1 MINKKEKNEI
11 KEGFFDE
18 KDFISPSYINL
29 NNPRFL
35 EIDDYFYSGITI
47 VNYYR
52 EYNDL
57 ILKSL
62 IETSINM
69 NISVFYEKKE
79 TSKVTAS
86 KQVESNES
94 YSSKDILT
102 EASVSSKST
111 RKTTA
116 TSKKASS
123 SKRTTKTSST
133 KTTKKTTTSRST
145 TRKKKL
151 SADEIT
157 STTNLTQKIE
167 VIEYYDLPY
176 RYNQTVVRVL
186 AQTPTTLF
194 IYLDISDIDRVN
206 FVKHYGED
214 FFNNTKPVLVIHN
227 NTMHY
232 SFEIEIDDF
241 ANSWYLHIND
251 SKCDYRVELGR
262 RPNYYNEGVT
272 KEIKEN
278 IPTDYIYVSISNEI
292 ESPNDHVLF
301 NTNENNT
308 IRIRNV
314 KNYNE
319 KSISLYEIIKHLPA
333 MKKVQNIPY
342 ISEDLLKGIYSEI
355 YHTKDISVFDKVKNN
370 PSSGGNP
377 SSGSMSSRFI

>member
-1 MINKKEKNEI
+1 MPSKTKEINKKNNKKEVIKKLPTTSAKKNIADKTKAKKVSTKKANSKI
-11 KEGFFDE
+11 KQ
-18 KDFISPSYINL
+18 
-29 NNPRFL
+29 
-35 EIDDYFYSGITI
+35 
-47 VNYYR
+47 
-52 EYNDL
+52 
-57 ILKSL
+57 
-62 IETSINM
+62 TSIK
-69 NISVFYEKKE
+69 SKKI
-79 TSKVTAS
+79 S
-86 KQVESNES
+86 KQVKKVKKPIEIVES
-94 YSSKDILT
+94 
-102 EASVSSKST
+102 
-111 RKTTA
+111 
-116 TSKKASS
+116 
-123 SKRTTKTSST
+123 
-133 KTTKKTTTSRST
+133 
-145 TRKKKL
+145 
-151 SADEIT
+151 
-157 STTNLTQKIE
+157 
-167 VIEYYDLPY
+167 YDLPY
-176 RYNQTVVRVL
+176 RYNETIVKIL
-186 AQTPTTLF
+186 YQTPDTLF
-194 IYLDISDIDRVN
+194 VYWDIADSDRENYI
-206 FVKHYGED
+206 KQYGEN
-214 FFNNTKPVLVIHN
+214 FFNITRPVLIIHN
-227 NTMHY
+227 DTMNY
-232 SFEIEIDDF
+232 SFEVPINDF